1 MSGGFSKATGVLPDK
16 ILLVILFQIG
26 GAPVTPEVSEG
37 CMGVLSLF
45 PTQTPT
51 TYSGV
56 NPKVQLSRLLSV
68 VPVLTAVLWPG
79 IFSKDAG
86 PNAGVRARLSA
97 RMSLIKKAIAGE
109 ITFCPWSL
117 VLSSMV
123 FPLVSVIFNTPLVWY
138 FLPF

>member
-26 GAPVTPEVSEG
+26 AAPVTPEVSEG

-56 NPKVQLSRLLSV
+56 YPKVQLSLLLSV
-68 VPVLTAVLWPG
+68 VPVLTATWWPG
-79 IFSKDAG
+79 IISWELG
-86 PNAGVRARLSA
+86 PNVGVRALLSA
-97 RMSLIKKAIAGE
+97 KISVIIKATAEGRDFLPSGE
-109 ITFCPWSL
+109 E
-117 VLSSMV
+117 LSSIIL
-123 FPLVSVIFNTPLVWY
+123 PLESVNFSIGWISYLV
-138 FLPF
+138 P